1 MGPKPAQNRPQTT
14 PTGPRKIQNC
24 SHIHRLPKEPESEWQ
39 QEESEWQQEDYN
51 NFAGQDGLPEIDIA
65 AELQRVAFEG
75 LAVIGQAIWQAEC
88 LRRPLL
94 NIVILFMR
102 VQDHQHAPWDY
113 LEPQAATA
121 LGEVDELLRQQTAL
135 GATPLPSAA
144 VKQLKVLQR
153 HAQDVAVLANC
164 RWIDQKTLAAKGMPI
179 ELLSRLEASFGV
191 TALHDDALYS
201 RLGNSKYHTFAN
213 NKRYG
218 ERKHRHGRGGRRAPP
233 APPAPPGSAA
243 EASSSADLIEPLR
256 INLLELVPEDRT
268 VYTELSDIG
277 HASQTGAQTSTKARN
292 MNELTYGELFGEP
305 AKRSPASSSVAS
317 SSAAPPGVPP
327 WAWSTLHMKIEV
339 VLKKH
344 QVEYSIALIDDIVMT
359 LR

>member
-1 MGPKPAQNRPQTT
+1 MS
-14 PTGPRKIQNC
+14 C
-24 SHIHRLPKEPESEWQ
+24 HIHRLPKEP
-39 QEESEWQQEDYN
+39 EWQQEDYN

-233 APPAPPGSAA
+233 AA